1 MSEVSSSQNL
11 FKIKIPREEF
21 AEASSNHIFFE
32 DEIFLITKKKILYI
46 FDKYEESTFFI
57 DKHSFVLKISKKP
70 RTSLIKINKYLAG
83 SPYDQIHP
91 LKDMLRPYFLKNL
104 IKSDLVLKDYQV
116 SGIEWLKQNPSRL
129 LADDMGLGKT
139 LQALTAASELIYYQK
154 ISSVLIVAPT
164 SLVYNWCSEIKKWY
178 PYFCASQ
185 ISNTGSPSKKNE
197 YWDIIYESA
206 HFIVTSYDHLRSL
219 PDILKEKTVDL
230 LICDEAHK
238 LRKSNSKI
246 HKSIKEIKANN
257 SWLLTGTPIEKNT
270 DDLLNLLTIIDK
282 KLNRKTLL
290 SYSESFLS
298 GFADNYMLRRMKKD
312 VLKNLHGYEEITHY
326 IELNKYQKITYKKLE
341 KEFLKAN
348 SSNQLKIF
356 GELRQIC
363 DFDQKSHSSSKID
376 FALDLI
382 EKIYVRKEK
391 CVIFSFWLLPL
402 NILKEKLDIIYDE
415 KFSMI
420 FDGSLDK
427 SEREEVLTR
436 FKEDEDMP
444 ILLCSGKIGGEG
456 LNLTEANHVIFINN
470 WWNPSNNNQARDRV
484 VRIGQEKKAFIHNLR
499 ADDTIESRLDE
510 ILKEKDNINEVVI
523 ESLVREIKAN
533 IKHEI

>member
-1 MSEVSSSQNL
+1 MFEVSSSENL
-11 FKIKIPREEF
+11 LKIKIPKAEF
-21 AEASSNHIFFE
+21 EKACSNHIFFE
-32 DEIFLITKKKILYI
+32 DEIFLITKEKILYI
-46 FDKYEESTFFI
+46 FDKYEESTFSGKNNFFLI
-57 DKHSFVLKISKKP
+57 KISKKS
-70 RTSLIKINKYLAG
+70 RTNLLKINKNLVG
-83 SPYDQIHP
+83 SPYDEIHP
-91 LKDMLRPYFLKNL
+91 LKDMLRPHFLKNL
-104 IKSDLVLKDYQV
+104 IKNDLVLKDYQE
-116 SGIEWLKQNPSRL
+116 SGINWLKKNPSRL

-139 LQALTAASELIYYQK
+139 LQALTAAAELINDQK
-154 ISSVLIVAPT
+154 ISSVLIVCPT

-178 PYFCASQ
+178 PYFCATQ

-197 YWDIIYESA
+197 YWDIIYESS
-206 HFIVTSYDHLRSL
+206 HFIVTSYDHLRNL
-219 PDILKEKTVDL
+219 PEILENKSVDL

-238 LRKSNSKI
+238 LRKANSKI
-246 HKSIKEIKANN
+246 HRSIKKIKAKN

-290 SYSESFLS
+290 TYSESFLS

-312 VLKNLHGYEEITHY
+312 VLKDLHGHEDITHY
-326 IELNKYQKITYKKLE
+326 IELNKQQKISYKELE

-363 DFDQKSHSSSKID
+363 DFDLKSNSSSKID

-402 NILKEKLDIIYDE
+402 NILKEKLDSIYNE

-427 SEREEVLTR
+427 LEREEVLLR
-436 FKEDEDMP
+436 FKEDEDTP
-444 ILLCSGKIGGEG
+444 ILLCSGKIAGEG

-470 WWNPSNNNQARDRV
+470 WWNPSNNYQARDRV

-510 ILKEKDNINEVVI
+510 ILKEKDDINAVVI
-523 ESLVREIKAN
+523 ESLVREIQTK
-533 IKHEI
+533 IKNEI